1 MQKVTDGRLARG
13 EARRELLLDAAVGIV
28 GEQGLGAL
36 THRAVA
42 ASAAVSLASVTYHYP
57 SADDLRQATFEHAG
71 SRIGLEFLELVTR
84 AAEEPDALPDIC
96 GDFTARLVT
105 QRRIDTIA
113 VFEMILAAGHDSELE
128 PVKRL
133 LELRLARL
141 LAPYVGSD
149 EAAFTVTAAL
159 QGLVLTA
166 LSPDRARD
174 PGRLRDAVSDLI
186 RRYRA
191 IPAPGGP
198 VPPHVAAPT
207 AGEALW
213 NRSSPR

>member
-1 MQKVTDGRLARG
+1 MQKMTDGRLARG

-28 GEQGLGAL
+28 GEQGMGAL

-42 ASAAVSLASVTYHYP
+42 AAAAVSLASVTYHYP
-57 SADDLRQATFEHAG
+57 SADDLRRATFEHAG
-71 SRIGLEFLELVTR
+71 SRIGLEFLGLVTR
-84 AAEEPDALPDIC
+84 AAEAPDALPDIC
-96 GDFTARLVT
+96 GDFTAHLVT
-105 QRRIDTIA
+105 ERRIDTIA
-113 VFEMILAAGHDSELE
+113 VFEMILAAGHDPELG

-166 LSPDRARD
+166 LVPDRARE

-191 IPAPGGP
+191 APTA
-198 VPPHVAAPT
+198 VRT
-207 AGEALW
+207 AGEAPW
-213 NRSSPR
+213 NRSSPP